1 MRTIVSGKNV
11 EITEALGQRIEKK
24 LSKLDRFLTEE
35 EEVQVRLSQ
44 ERGGRNTVE
53 ITIAFDGIILRAE
66 ETSNDMYSSIDKAVD
81 IIVRQIRRH
90 RTKLEKRL
98 REGVYEQEAP
108 DFEMADEAE
117 LVRTKRFT
125 MKPMS
130 VEDAIIQMDMLGH
143 SFFLFLNAET
153 AALAWCTSAW
163 TAITAC
169 WSRKTRNP

>member
-66 ETSNDMYSSIDKAVD
+66 ETSSDMYGSIDKAVD

-98 REGVYEQEAP
+98 RAGAYEEEAP
-108 DFEMADEAE
+108 DFELADEAE

-143 SFFLFLNAET
+143 SFVLFLNAET
-153 AALAWCTSAW
+153 GG
-163 TAITAC
+163 AC
-169 WSRKTRNP
+169 VVYKRLDGNYGLLEPENA